1 MAKHKHIT
9 EPDKHGYQVRIVRK
23 GKEHSRYFSYKMWGG
38 KAKALQG
45 AKNWR
50 DQMLVILGPKGI
62 QLHEQQPCS
71 HKRSTGVRGVSRSNQ
86 YDKRRDKRYLVYEVF
101 WKLDGKTK
109 NRTFH
114 VGPQGEVTADQELH
128 AFRTAVYFRKE
139 YELCVELSS
148 RFDWER
154 YQPWKHQRLYKPK
167 PEPDAPA
174 ILQDCA

>member
-23 GKEHSRYFSYKMWGG
+23 GKEYSRYFSYKMWGG
-38 KAKALQG
+38 KAKALKG

-50 DQMLVILGPKGI
+50 DQMLAVLGPKGI
-62 QLHEQQPCS
+62 QLHEQKPCA

-86 YDKRRDKRYLVYEVF
+86 HDKRRGKRYLVYEVF
-101 WKLDGKTK
+101 WKNDGKSK

-114 VGPQGEVTADQELH
+114 VGPLGEVSADQELH

-139 YELCVELSS
+139 YEFCVELGI
-148 RFDWER
+148 RFDWAR
-154 YQPWKHQRLYKPK
+154 YQPWKHERLYEPK
-167 PEPDAPA
+167 LEPEEPA
-174 ILQDCA
+174 VLQHCA